1 MKKVNMMDVQ
11 ELDNLVK
18 KTYGK
23 IYSFQQQ
30 DGCKSRGVEHFTV
43 PTTEE
48 DYENDTVPEV
58 VNHEKMGVSFKA
70 WLKRSIKKRI
80 PSDNKCNFTVLWWT
94 RNFYPH
100 ISMILND
107 LYKKGLI
114 PKGRLSIDIDW

>member
-1 MKKVNMMDVQ
+1 MMSVQ
-11 ELDNLVK
+11 ELDALVT

-30 DGCKSRGVEHFTV
+30 DGCKSRGVEHFTI

-48 DYENDTVPEV
+48 DYENDTVPEI
-58 VNHEKMGVSFKA
+58 VNHEEMGVSFKA
-70 WLKRSIKKRI
+70 WLERDVKKPLSSHKKGDYDGR
-80 PSDNKCNFTVLWWT
+80 VLWWD

-114 PKGRLSIDIDW
+114 PKGSLSIEIDW